1 MNEPIE
7 PNPAPEPPTRRVFP
21 RPLDINWPLARELRL
36 AGKGWP
42 EIAAAVSAKPN
53 SIRRRAVREG
63 WSDRDALSLNTVKQ
77 AKRAVS
83 RAVKAAVTR
92 AEKRIES
99 VITRWTNEQIADLLR
114 SSEKLAQAGFT
125 PEDLALLELLDRRE
139 SVRAKHVATGRKLL
153 GLENAN
159 QQTNIEVNLG
169 AAGDAIDA
177 LLDAPVVE
185 VRPADTAAPLALP
198 EKSPNGS

>member
-1 MNEPIE
+1 
-7 PNPAPEPPTRRVFP
+7 
-21 RPLDINWPLARELRL
+21 LPLAREMRL
-36 AGKGWP
+36 QGKGWP

-77 AKRAVS
+77 AKHAVS

-114 SSEKLAQAGFT
+114 SSEKLAQAGFSPDDMPT
-125 PEDLALLELLDRRE
+125 LELLDKRE
-139 SVRAKHVATGRKLL
+139 TIRAKHVGTGFKLL

-159 QQTNIEVNLG
+159 PQTNVQINLG
-169 AAGDAIDA
+169 AVMDAMDK
-177 LLDAPVVE
+177 LDE
-185 VRPADTAAPLALP
+185 QSNLP
-198 EKSPNGS
+198 PDPKPDDLN